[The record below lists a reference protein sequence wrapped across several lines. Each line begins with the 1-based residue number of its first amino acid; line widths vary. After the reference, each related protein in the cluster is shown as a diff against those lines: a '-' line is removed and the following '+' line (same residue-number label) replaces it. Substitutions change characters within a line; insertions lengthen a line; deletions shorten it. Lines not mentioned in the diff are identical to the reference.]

1 MKYIA
6 LLALILGTGLS
17 YGCQCVSGPT
27 IFKKSLQ
34 EFVAHVAIIDVDT
47 ITYQDGKYER
57 KLVYSQLRVIKQFN
71 DSEQADTIWL
81 LNGDGANCTDMLFP
95 NEVGKEFVIS
105 ALFSGATEFKH
116 LPPNAGSQIIAISLC
131 VEGILPVQNNIVTG
145 YITKNPLRKKLKK
158 HNRLALKHPKR
169 AERYY
174 EKHFY
179 YGAHK
184 ITEQQMS
191 LEKCY
196 RLIEKTLS

>member
-6 LLALILGTGLS
+6 FLALILSTSLS
-17 YGCQCVSGPT
+17 FGCQCITGPAT
-27 IFKKSLQ
+27 FKKSLQ
-34 EFVAHVAIIDVDT
+34 EFVAHVAIVGVDT

-57 KLVYSQLRVIKQFN
+57 KLVYSELSVIKGFN
-71 DSEQADTIWL
+71 GSKQADTIWL

-95 NEVGKEFVIS
+95 NEVGKEFIIS
-105 ALFSGATEFKH
+105 ALFSDATEFQY
-116 LPPNAGSQIIAISLC
+116 LPPNAGSKIIAISLC
-131 VEGILPVQNNIVTG
+131 VEGILPIQNNTVTG

-158 HNRLALKHPKR
+158 YDRLVTKHPKR

-184 ITEQQMS
+184 ITEQQMN
-191 LEKCY
+191 LQKCY
-196 RLIEKTLS
+196 RLIEKTLA